1 MMQMDASTAKTT
13 VNTHSTVERLKGN
26 IILIMVSEICYQQ
39 KIFCLPDV
47 LLCENMPFSSWELK
61 MTLSKQV
68 RNNLEQTDCFES
80 NMCRCSV
87 NQCSETDQLGN
98 NEAIAIKM
106 LLPVL
111 WWYTFKQ
118 NTDST
123 SFVRE
128 ISWESS
134 QNEELVCGVCA
145 TALQNWKALLNTGS
159 FTLFY
164 CIVQP
169 TKASSGIFHAKPE

>member
-1 MMQMDASTAKTT
+1 
-13 VNTHSTVERLKGN
+13 
-26 IILIMVSEICYQQ
+26 MVSEICYQQ
-39 KIFCLPDV
+39 KIFRLPDL

-68 RNNLEQTDCFES
+68 RNNLEQTDCS
-80 NMCRCSV
+80 DSHMCRCSV

-98 NEAIAIKM
+98 NDATAIKI

-111 WWYTFKQ
+111 WWYASKQ

-123 SFVRE
+123 FFVRE

-134 QNEELVCGVCA
+134 AE
-145 TALQNWKALLNTGS
+145 WRTGS
-159 FTLFY
+159 WCMYNCTTKLESTTKHWFLHHFL
-164 CIVQP
+164 IVFLAYKSLHRHP
-169 TKASSGIFHAKPE
+169 PCKRIWRRRTTS